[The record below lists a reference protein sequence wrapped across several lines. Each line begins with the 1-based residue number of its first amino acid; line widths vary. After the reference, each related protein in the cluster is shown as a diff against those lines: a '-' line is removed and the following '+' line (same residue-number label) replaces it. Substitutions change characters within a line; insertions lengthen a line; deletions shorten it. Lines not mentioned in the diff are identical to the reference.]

1 MSEKLDVYNYKRIK
15 TGKIIERNENA
26 ILDKC
31 DYILAI
37 QCWIINAKCEI
48 LLTRRKLDKVHGGMW
63 EPTGGLVQSG
73 ENSIQATKRELNEEI
88 GINISERE
96 LKFIKE
102 KIDKSDRHNVFRD
115 VYVIKKDI
123 NINELKFND
132 GEVIDS
138 KWVSLDEYVGLYNKG
153 EVAPSGDFV
162 IKMLKEKLENVVLP
176 SKIVNNTHKAWLI
189 ESLQDI
195 IEKLAPSKPQQ

>member
-162 IKMLKEKLENVVLP
+162 IKMLKEKELE
-176 SKIVNNTHKAWLI
+176 
-189 ESLQDI
+189 E
-195 IEKLAPSKPQQ
+195 ER

>member
-88 GINISERE
+88 GINISDRE

-102 KIDKSDRHNVFRD
+102 KIESMNVKINYFNIEKDKQILFN
-115 VYVIKKDI
+115 YIKDKKLSFVHCAASVEFSRQI
-123 NINELKFND
+123 MNILNSVDKNIKLSISNNNLICC
-132 GEVIDS
+132 GEGICGACIVDLNGKKVKTCKAQIDS
-138 KWVSLDEYVGLYNKG
+138 REYLTH
-153 EVAPSGDFV
+153 
-162 IKMLKEKLENVVLP
+162 IK
-176 SKIVNNTHKAWLI
+176 
-189 ESLQDI
+189 
-195 IEKLAPSKPQQ
+195 

>member
-48 LLTRRKLDKVHGGMW
+48 LLTRRKLGKVHGGMW

-102 KIDKSDRHNVFRD
+102 KIDKILFGDLPIR
-115 VYVIKKDI
+115 KKRI
-123 NINELKFND
+123 EIRKLKR
-132 GEVIDS
+132 
-138 KWVSLDEYVGLYNKG
+138 KGLEPK
-153 EVAPSGDFV
+153 F
-162 IKMLKEKLENVVLP
+162 IKMFLNLLEYIKTV
-176 SKIVNNTHKAWLI
+176 
-189 ESLQDI
+189 
-195 IEKLAPSKPQQ
+195 

>member
-48 LLTRRKLDKVHGGMW
+48 LLTRRKLGKVHGGMW

-162 IKMLKEKLENVVLP
+162 IKMLKEKELE
-176 SKIVNNTHKAWLI
+176 
-189 ESLQDI
+189 E
-195 IEKLAPSKPQQ
+195 ER

>member
-48 LLTRRKLDKVHGGMW
+48 LLTRRKLGKVHGGMW

-88 GINISERE
+88 GINISERK

-102 KIDKSDRHNVFRD
+102 FVRLIVVRFMKN
-115 VYVIKKDI
+115 YKK
-123 NINELKFND
+123 NWLT
-132 GEVIDS
+132 V
-138 KWVSLDEYVGLYNKG
+138 
-153 EVAPSGDFV
+153 
-162 IKMLKEKLENVVLP
+162 LENIQMKSLIF
-176 SKIVNNTHKAWLI
+176 SKLVY
-189 ESLQDI
+189 
-195 IEKLAPSKPQQ
+195 

>member
-48 LLTRRKLDKVHGGMW
+48 LLTRRKLGKVHGGMW

-123 NINELKFND
+123 NIIFHR
-132 GEVIDS
+132 
-138 KWVSLDEYVGLYNKG
+138 
-153 EVAPSGDFV
+153 
-162 IKMLKEKLENVVLP
+162 IKIP
-176 SKIVNNTHKAWLI
+176 IKIR
-189 ESLQDI
+189 
-195 IEKLAPSKPQQ
+195 

>member
-1 MSEKLDVYNYKRIK
+1 
-15 TGKIIERNENA
+15 
-26 ILDKC
+26 
-31 DYILAI
+31 
-37 QCWIINAKCEI
+37 
-48 LLTRRKLDKVHGGMW
+48 MW

-88 GINISERE
+88 GINIFERE

-132 GEVIDS
+132 GEVIDA
-138 KWVSLDEYVGLYNKG
+138 KYVTIEVLKDMIQKG
-153 EVAPSGDFV
+153 ECFEWLGYFIDLY
-162 IKMLKEKLENVVLP
+162 KELK
-176 SKIVNNTHKAWLI
+176 INNF
-189 ESLQDI
+189 Q
-195 IEKLAPSKPQQ
+195 